1 MPKRG
6 ENAPGTLKFDKKYL
20 NEEFPDFV
28 TIMRKFIEESNGS
41 PKAACLACAGPII
54 DNTGACQSCHR
65 VLEISPRLIPNSNFL
80 APPRSELH
88 QHCVGLVH

>member
-54 DNTGACQSCHR
+54 DNTGAYQSCNR
-65 VLEISPRLIPNSNFL
+65 VLEMFLNTNNFP
-80 APPRSELH
+80 APARSELH
-88 QHCVGLVH
+88 QHCVGMVH